1 MMEGRDVMKIRQ
13 AVKEDQEAIDAMY
26 KRRVNYNDAHGIHQW
41 TLDEV
46 GWKAFS
52 KLYTVKNYYVGIEQ
66 GEIVCGLFIVDI
78 DELYWPDMPK
88 GKSLYLHK
96 ICVDPKHSGKGYADA
111 MIQFFIEK
119 GRKEGYKDVRLDVRS
134 HKDKLRAM
142 YERNGFQL
150 YKIGKFIPECD
161 TALYI
166 YRF

>member
-1 MMEGRDVMKIRQ
+1 MYIRQ
-13 AVKEDQEAIDAMY
+13 ATKEDQEAIDAMY
-26 KRRVNYNDAHGIHQW
+26 ERRVKYNDEHGIHQW
-41 TLDEV
+41 NLDEV
-46 GWKAFS
+46 GWKVFS
-52 KLYTVKNYYVGIEQ
+52 KLYTFEDYYVGIEQ

-78 DELYWPDMPK
+78 DKLYWPDMPK
-88 GKSLYLHK
+88 GTSLYLHK
-96 ICVDPKHSGKGYADA
+96 ICVDPSHSGKGYADA

-119 GRKEGYKDVRLDVRS
+119 GRKEGYEDVRLDVRR

-142 YERNGFQL
+142 YERNGFKL